1 MTRTKNHTAPLPD
14 WLGAF
19 PELGRLVDPTWLA
32 AVHAAKEASIPARSI
47 VMRKG
52 APCEHCQL
60 LAHGTL
66 RVYEVAECG
75 REIVLYRVHAGEMCI
90 LNVTNLL
97 DESAYPVEVVTED
110 DACLISIPMHHF
122 HQVMAHSA
130 DFRGFV
136 MATLARRMNDMMRL
150 VERVTFQRLDLRLA
164 SQLYQRFERGNMSPL
179 TVTHQ
184 ELARDLGSSREVISR
199 LLKEFERLG
208 CIRLHRGQIE
218 LLSRETLKRLT

>member
-1 MTRTKNHTAPLPD
+1 VTREKNHPALLPD
-14 WLGAF
+14 WLAAF
-19 PELGRLVDPTWLA
+19 PELHGLVDPTWWA
-32 AVHAAKEASIPARSI
+32 AVHAAKETTIPPRTI
-47 VMRKG
+47 ILRKG
-52 APCEHCQL
+52 APCDHLLL
-60 LAHGTL
+60 LAQGTL
-66 RVYEVAECG
+66 RVYEMAECG
-75 REIVLYRVHAGEMCI
+75 REIVLYRMHAGEMCV

-97 DESAYPVEVVTED
+97 DESTYPMEVVTED
-110 DACLISIPMHHF
+110 AARVISIPMRHF
-122 HQVMAHSA
+122 HQLMAHSA

-136 MATLARRMNDMMRL
+136 MATLARRMSDMMRL

-164 SQLYQRFERGNMSPL
+164 CQLYQRFERVNMAPL

>member
-1 MTRTKNHTAPLPD
+1 MTHKKNHSAPLPD
-14 WLGAF
+14 WLAAF
-19 PELGRLVDPTWLA
+19 PDLRRFADPAWLEA
-32 AVHAAKEASIPARSI
+32 LRAAKETSIPPRTI
-47 VMRKG
+47 ILRKG
-52 APCEHCQL
+52 APCDHLQL
-60 LAHGTL
+60 LAQGTL

-75 REIVLYRVHAGEMCI
+75 REIVLYRVHAGEMCV
-90 LNVTNLL
+90 LNVTHLL

-110 DACLISIPMHHF
+110 AARLISIPMHHF
-122 HQVMAHSA
+122 HQLMAHSV

-164 SQLYQRFERGNMSPL
+164 CQLYQRFERGNMTPI

-184 ELARDLGSSREVISR
+184 ELAHDLGSSREVISR
-199 LLKEFERLG
+199 LLKEFEHLG

-218 LLSRETLKRLT
+218 LLSKETLKRLT